1 MEKKVLYGL
10 VMLMYLVG
18 SGFSQGEVT
27 WLSNEVEWRL
37 ILTTTQLPIVVTVTS
52 SLCGDRC
59 TILDDQLARLSET
72 YGNLIILRKVNI
84 LTNPFFAILY
94 NLVNAPIIIV
104 FQTGKETAR
113 LESDLSW
120 GAITD
125 IIDNLSLFAPPPS
138 DIVQPA
144 SDSAPVPSLGE

>member
-1 MEKKVLYGL
+1 
-10 VMLMYLVG
+10 MLMYLVG

-52 SLCGDRC
+52 SLCDDRC

-72 YGNLIILRKVNI
+72 Y
-84 LTNPFFAILY
+84 
-94 NLVNAPIIIV
+94 V
-104 FQTGKETAR
+104 FQTGKEIAR
-113 LESDLSW
+113 LENDLSW

-138 DIVQPA
+138 DFVQPP

>member
-1 MEKKVLYGL
+1 MNIISLIDDSLIQCVY
-10 VMLMYLVG
+10 V
-18 SGFSQGEVT
+18 GEVT

-52 SLCGDRC
+52 SLCDDRC

-72 YGNLIILRKVNI
+72 YGNLIILRKANI

-94 NLVNAPIIIV
+94 NLVNTPIIIV
-104 FQTGKETAR
+104 FQTGKEIAR
-113 LESDLSW
+113 LENDLSW

-138 DIVQPA
+138 DFVQPP